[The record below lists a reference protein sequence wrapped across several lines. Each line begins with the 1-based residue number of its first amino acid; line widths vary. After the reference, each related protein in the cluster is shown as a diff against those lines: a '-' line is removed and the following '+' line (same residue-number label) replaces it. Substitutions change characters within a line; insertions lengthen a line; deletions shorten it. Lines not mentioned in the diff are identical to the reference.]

1 MFILKDYIKKG
12 FLEAIGKMGDYQI
25 ILNSAG
31 WFEKG
36 VLTEDDLAEI
46 QSVIDAQYPQVEV
59 ENEITEDASD
69 EVITDDEVVDSETVA
84 ENAESNNEPV
94 KTESE
99 TEVIS

>member
-36 VLTEDDLAEI
+36 VLTENDLAEI
-46 QSVIDAQYPQVEV
+46 QSAIDAQYPQIKFDDETI
-59 ENEITEDASD
+59 EYEITSDA
-69 EVITDDEVVDSETVA
+69 VITEGEISEKNT
-84 ENAESNNEPV
+84 ESDSNNETV
-94 KTESE
+94 DE
-99 TEVIS
+99 EVIKHE